1 MHLTVIPT
9 GKIKDADKEKWK
21 KWKSEKATKKTI
33 SAGRENGGNVSYS
46 EKVEKERC
54 NKSRA
59 VNYYTETDRT
69 VDVKK
74 KKLRKAKS
82 KKAWKQICR
91 SVERT
96 TSYAKHKIT
105 CNVEYRKNP
114 TGLIKQRQIRCK
126 IILMRR
132 KL

>member
-1 MHLTVIPT
+1 MQ
-9 GKIKDADKEKWK
+9 IK
-21 KWKSEKATKKTI
+21 KSEKSENLKKRQKKTI

-82 KKAWKQICR
+82 KKA
-91 SVERT
+91 
-96 TSYAKHKIT
+96 
-105 CNVEYRKNP
+105 
-114 TGLIKQRQIRCK
+114 
-126 IILMRR
+126 
-132 KL
+132 